1 MIDNR
6 CCGRVKVVITRRV
19 AQSHA
24 GAGFPTSMSMPAFQ
38 RDGLPTANVGLLPTF
53 YWPDASGTLTAV
65 VDSTPII
72 RRLEIEHTGRSVLPS
87 DPVVAF
93 LDYLLEEYADE
104 WLTKS
109 VMHFRWH
116 HTQDIE
122 KAQHHFLHGVE
133 RGDRIRRCQSGR
145 PGGRA
150 PVDVRR
156 GDGPALPGERI
167 IHWSSITGSGTNAS
181 GAGCSSQG

>member
-65 VDSTPII
+65 VDSKSSTLGEVCF
-72 RRLEIEHTGRSVLPS
+72 RATLWLRSWTTS
-87 DPVVAF
+87 
-93 LDYLLEEYADE
+93 
-104 WLTKS
+104 
-109 VMHFRWH
+109 
-116 HTQDIE
+116 
-122 KAQHHFLHGVE
+122 
-133 RGDRIRRCQSGR
+133 
-145 PGGRA
+145 
-150 PVDVRR
+150 
-156 GDGPALPGERI
+156 
-167 IHWSSITGSGTNAS
+167 
-181 GAGCSSQG
+181 

>member
-24 GAGFPTSMSMPAFQ
+24 GAGFPTSMSMPAFR
-38 RDGLPTANVGLLPTF
+38 RDGLGAAKVGLLPTF
-53 YWPDASGTLTAV
+53 YWPDPSGTLIAS

-72 RRLEIEHTGRSVLPS
+72 RRLEREHEGRSVLPS

-109 VMHFRWH
+109 VLHFRWYH
-116 HTQDIE
+116 PEDIE
-122 KAQHHFLHGVE
+122 KADAGGPPLPSHHSPFFKIEPEPSVTMGVE
-133 RGDRIRRCQSGR
+133 
-145 PGGRA
+145 A
-150 PVDVRR
+150 MTVAV
-156 GDGPALPGERI
+156 LELL
-167 IHWSSITGSGTNAS
+167 GTE
-181 GAGCSSQG
+181 